1 MTINNA
7 NWASIIKSWRC
18 ALYATPAAGEVS
30 VSKCVRE
37 QKPRNVAARSTSRAS
52 SAVARLFHSPLRSVT
67 SISRTLFRTS
77 IRLTERFHCPPRVWN
92 GFFVCSSRLRSF
104 AAFIAPNCRDNG
116 CLARLCLRNYAVLPS
131 FRSFPLPV
139 TRHRNFEAID
149 GVIIG

>member
-18 ALYATPAAGEVS
+18 ALYATPVAGEVS

-77 IRLTERFHCPPRVWN
+77 IRLTERFHAHLVSGTVSSFVRLASARSPHSLPPI
-92 GFFVCSSRLRSF
+92 
-104 AAFIAPNCRDNG
+104 AAITAASPDC
-116 CLARLCLRNYAVLPS
+116 AYVITPY
-131 FRSFPLPV
+131 FPLFDPF
-139 TRHRNFEAID
+139 HSSSLAI
-149 GVIIG
+149 VISRRSMGL